1 MKYRNI
7 VVAASLALLPLTAQ
21 AQPVSGMY
29 VGAGL
34 GVNQLLDTHYK
45 NIPGSNLSSNIGFA
59 GVASVGYGFGNGFRT
74 ELEANYRGQ
83 HSRLNPG
90 GIGKTTS
97 SYGPMLNVLYDFNIG
112 GGASPYVGLGAGA
125 QWTRVSNSTWGGAPA
140 LAGQAILGVAVPLG
154 TPGLS
159 LTAEAR
165 ALRDF
170 SDARVQGG
178 RLREPMNVSGL
189 IGLRYAF
196 GAPPAPVSVAAPAP
210 VQQASKAEDAR
221 TYLLFFDW
229 DKSDLTGRARE
240 IIADAAGASQRLA
253 VTRLE
258 VAGHADTSGTPGY
271 NQALSMRRAQ
281 TVAVELQRLGVKK
294 EAISISAFGDTKPL
308 VQTAAGVR
316 EPQNRRVEIVLK

>member
-125 QWTRVSNSTWGGAPA
+125 QWTRVSNSTWGA
-140 LAGQAILGVAVPLG
+140 
-154 TPGLS
+154 
-159 LTAEAR
+159 AR
-165 ALRDF
+165 
-170 SDARVQGG
+170 
-178 RLREPMNVSGL
+178 
-189 IGLRYAF
+189 
-196 GAPPAPVSVAAPAP
+196 
-210 VQQASKAEDAR
+210 
-221 TYLLFFDW
+221 
-229 DKSDLTGRARE
+229 
-240 IIADAAGASQRLA
+240 QRLPA
-253 VTRLE
+253 RRSS
-258 VAGHADTSGTPGY
+258 ASRCRSA
-271 NQALSMRRAQ
+271 RRAC
-281 TVAVELQRLGVKK
+281 R
-294 EAISISAFGDTKPL
+294 
-308 VQTAAGVR
+308 
-316 EPQNRRVEIVLK
+316 